1 VPYQAGPHPDTGR
14 NVIKFIAK
22 CPHVFIEMDY
32 FLNRKCLNLIIYDV
46 KCENGHKFEGWF
58 KDRQAWI
65 EQNARRLVCCPVCNS
80 SNVEI
85 VPSSIAIMGK
95 DSKMSDKRNNPEISP
110 ERNLQLFNQYI
121 EKNFEDVGDKFAE
134 VALKIHYGDEEK
146 RNIKGTTTPQE
157 ETDLKEQGVSFV
169 KISLPKMDS

>member
-1 VPYQAGPHPDTGR
+1 
-14 NVIKFIAK
+14 
-22 CPHVFIEMDY
+22 MDY

-95 DSKMSDKRNNPEISP
+95 DSKMLDKRNNPEISP

-121 EKNFEDVGDKFAE
+121 EKNFDDVGDKFAE